1 MTITTALLAVSASF
15 APLQQDSIPL
25 PDTIVQLPEIVVSG
39 TRSTPEPRI
48 EHAASLSLTIPK
60 ADKLGAGVIAA
71 DLLRDVPGT
80 YVQQTSAGQ
89 GAVVLRGLVGNQ
101 VLYLVDGVPMNNG
114 TYRDGPGQYFATI
127 DPELVERVEIVRGP
141 ASVLY
146 GSDAQGGVVNV
157 LTRSTPSTGTRSL
170 YLAGNYSSA
179 DHGFRGRASLGF
191 AGSTWRLGLG
201 GSVVSTGDLRAGGE
215 VGKQVPTGF
224 DAEGVDLDFGFMPND
239 RHTLDIAVQHFS
251 MHGVPRYDRYVD
263 FRAPA
268 PGRDAEHLFE
278 PQTRQLAYA
287 RYGFTPHT
295 AALTTLEATVSLA
308 TQYEGRTRV
317 RLEDT
322 GDPADERTLWRDDVY
337 TPGVSLVG
345 TSMTA
350 FGGAPVLLTW
360 GADYYHDRL
369 SSEGWL
375 EEISTGTFTELTRQT
390 ATGEI
395 ATGNFPD
402 GANADRLGVFLNAE
416 TSATDWLRL
425 TLGARWS
432 WFRNEAD
439 VGVELGGFVVNTSS
453 DLTGQL
459 GVVVAPAPAWR
470 IAARLAEGFRAP
482 NLYDLTRAGP
492 APGGIALPSPDAT
505 PEKLL
510 SGELS
515 LRYQRNDA
523 VFDVTGYY
531 TRISDF
537 IDRVPGE
544 FQGDTMF
551 NGERVFQGQN
561 VGTARLWGIEAQ
573 AAKTLGQIQLDATLL
588 YTFGEQDALGGGA
601 VEPMSKIPPLGGH
614 AAVRWTAPKHP
625 VWVEYLLRW
634 ATRQDRLGTRDL
646 DDPRIPKPAGTDGF
660 TVHGLRAGWTVA
672 ERLSLTA
679 GFENVLDELYR
690 NHASGV
696 DNAGRHVWLGVSWTG
711 AF

>member
-1 MTITTALLAVSASF
+1 MTITTALLAVSAGF
-15 APLQQDSIPL
+15 APLQQDSLLL
-25 PDTIVQLPEIVVSG
+25 PDTVIQLGEVVVSG
-39 TRSTPEPRI
+39 TRSTAVPRL
-48 EHAASLSLTIPK
+48 EGAASLSLTVPQ
-60 ADKLGAGVIAA
+60 ADLLGAGVIAA

-80 YVQQTSAGQ
+80 FVQQTSAGQ
-89 GAVVLRGLVGNQ
+89 GAVILRGLVGNQ

-127 DPELVERVEIVRGP
+127 DPELVDRVEVVRGP

-157 LTRSTPSTGTRSL
+157 QTRSSPS
-170 YLAGNYSSA
+170 AGSPSMRIAGSYSSA
-179 DHGFRGRASLGF
+179 DQGLRGRASLGF
-191 AGSTWRLGLG
+191 RGSIWRLGLG
-201 GSVVSTGDLRAGGE
+201 ASVVSTGDLRAGGE

-224 DAEGVDLDFGFMPND
+224 NAEGADLDFSLMPND
-239 RHTLDIAVQHFS
+239 RHALDVVLQHFS
-251 MHGVPRYDRYVD
+251 MHGVPRYDRYVT

-287 RYGFTPHT
+287 RYAFTPHGV
-295 AALTTLEATVSLA
+295 ALSTLEATLSLS
-308 TQYEGRTRV
+308 TQYEGRSRV
-317 RLEDT
+317 RLQDT
-322 GDPADERTLWRDDVY
+322 GDPADSRTLWRDDVY
-337 TPGVSLVG
+337 TPGISLVG
-345 TSMTA
+345 TSMASLANTA
-350 FGGAPVLLTW
+350 VMLTW
-360 GADYYHDRL
+360 GADYYHDQL
-369 SSEGWL
+369 SSEGRI
-375 EEISTGTFTELTRQT
+375 EEMSTGMHTELTRQT
-390 ATGEI
+390 ADGEI

-402 GANADRLGVFLNAE
+402 GANADRVGVFLNAE
-416 TSATDWLRL
+416 TSVTDWLLL

-432 WFRNEAD
+432 GFRNRAD
-439 VGVELGGFVVNTSS
+439 VGTELGGYVENTSS

-492 APGGIALPSPDAT
+492 VPGGVALPNPDAT
-505 PEKLL
+505 PEKSL

-515 LRYQRNDA
+515 LRYQTNEA
-523 VFDVTGYY
+523 AFDVTGYY
-531 TRISDF
+531 TRITDF

-551 NGERVFQGQN
+551 YGERVFQGRN

-573 AAKTLGQIQLDATLL
+573 AAKAFGPVQIDATLL
-588 YTFGEQDALGGGA
+588 YTFGEQEPPGPA
-601 VEPMSKIPPLGGH
+601 VEPMSKIPPLNGH
-614 AAVRWTAPKHP
+614 VAMRWTSPERP

-646 DDPRIPKPAGTDGF
+646 DDPRIPKPDGTPGF
-660 TVHGLRAGWTVA
+660 AVHGFRAGWTVA
-672 ERLSLTA
+672 ERVTLSA
-679 GFENVLDELYR
+679 GLENVLDELYR